1 MRIPIDLV
9 RRYDQP
15 GPRYT
20 SYPTAVEFDG
30 SSSPYAMK
38 TIWGVGLEDARTGD
52 HVRGLSVYLHLPFC
66 RSLCWYCG
74 CNKIITRDPSAADE
88 YLDYLEKEMDLW
100 LQRMESRGPVRQIHF
115 GGGTPT
121 FLSPTQLDRLG
132 EMLHRRFVIDDET
145 EFSVEID
152 PRHCDPDRVASL
164 ADMGCNRASLGVQD
178 LDPDVQQA
186 IHRVQPFEMT
196 QESISL
202 LRSAGIHGV
211 NLDLIYGLPRQNRNS
226 FLQTID
232 RVMTLQPDRLAVYS
246 YAHLP
251 DRIPSQRLIDP
262 DVMPSSDEKL
272 AMFVESSGS
281 LVESGMEWI
290 GMDHFAR
297 SEDALT
303 RALHEGTLQRNFQGY
318 STEAQTDL
326 IGFGVSAISQF
337 DSLYLQNEK
346 ELSSYYERI
355 DKGEP
360 AVARTLVLH
369 DEDRL
374 RREVIMEVMCRNKLD
389 YDTIERKWDIPFRE
403 HFERELDRLEPM
415 ERDGLLVRRD
425 RALEL
430 TSLGRYFLRNMAMV
444 FDAYREIGT
453 NSTAFSRTV

>member
-1 MRIPIDLV
+1 MRIPLELV
-9 RRYDQP
+9 RKYDRP

-20 SYPTAVEFDG
+20 SYPTAVEFD
-30 SSSPYAMK
+30 SSASREAMK

-52 HVRGLSVYLHLPFC
+52 RVRGLSIYLHLPFC

-74 CNKIITRDPSAADE
+74 CNKVITRDAAAADE

-100 LQRMESRGPVRQIHF
+100 LQRMESNRPVRQIHF

-121 FLSPTQLDRLG
+121 FLSPRQLNRLG
-132 EMLHRRFVIDDET
+132 RMLHRRFVINDET

-152 PRHCDPDRVASL
+152 PRHCDPDRVVSL
-164 ADMGCNRASLGVQD
+164 AEMGCNRASLGVQD

-186 IHRVQPFEMT
+186 IHRIQPFEMT
-196 QESISL
+196 QKSISL
-202 LRSAGIHGV
+202 LRNAGIHGV
-211 NLDLIYGLPRQNRNS
+211 NLDLIYGLPRQNRDS
-226 FLQTID
+226 FMQTIE

-262 DVMPSSDEKL
+262 VAMPSADEKL
-272 AMFVESSGS
+272 AMFVESSEL

-297 SEDALT
+297 PEDALT
-303 RALHEGTLQRNFQGY
+303 RALHGGTLQRNFQGY

-326 IGFGVSAISQF
+326 IGFGVSAISQL

-346 ELSSYYERI
+346 ELGSYYEQIKR
-355 DKGEP
+355 GEP
-360 AVARTLVLH
+360 AVAKTLILH

-374 RREVIMEVMCRNKLD
+374 RREVIMEVMCRNELD
-389 YDTIERKWDIPFRE
+389 YDAIETHWDISFLE
-403 HFERELDRLEPM
+403 HFEEELEQLDPM
-415 ERDGLLVRRD
+415 EKDGLLVRRE

-444 FDAYREIGT
+444 FDAYRKVGT
-453 NSTAFSRTV
+453 STNAFSRTV